1 MPRPGDEGPA
11 NPLGQILGRLGLSG
25 DQLGALQHQLGR
37 VVPGDQLKL
46 VRDLVDTFSPSGD
59 QLAAIRRQLDAQ
71 RSTLEAMLA
80 QLDDVE
86 ATLARLADTAE
97 QIQAMQ
103 EPFQRLAH
111 LFTDRPGGRPGA
123 PGQ

>member
-1 MPRPGDEGPA
+1 MARPGDDGGP

-25 DQLGALQHQLGR
+25 DQVATLQHQLGR
-37 VVPGDQLKL
+37 VMPSEQLKL
-46 VRDLVDTFSPSGD
+46 MRDLVDTFSPSGD

-86 ATLARLADTAE
+86 ATLERLASTAE

-103 EPFQRLAH
+103 EPFQRLTH
-111 LFTDRPGGRPGA
+111 LFTDRPGGRPD
-123 PGQ
+123 PQ

>member
-1 MPRPGDEGPA
+1 MAPPA
-11 NPLGQILGRLGLSG
+11 DDADRNPLGSILGRLGLSG
-25 DQLGALQHQLGR
+25 DQLNTLQHQLGR
-37 VVPGDQLKL
+37 VMPSEQLKL
-46 VRDLVDTFSPSGD
+46 MRDLVDTFSPSGD

-80 QLDDVE
+80 QLDDME

-103 EPFQRLAH
+103 EPFHRLTH
-111 LFTDRPGGRPGA
+111 LFTGGPDRPGGRA
-123 PGQ
+123 Q